1 MGKKEQN
8 TSEALKKTG
17 FCNQVPNISFGMLF
31 IHSKQDLANLRPQ
44 HANWSAL
51 TAVLKRH
58 KSLKPVLD
66 YVLIFMLIGR
76 FKRTLP
82 QYTLNPV

>member
-44 HANWSAL
+44 HAN
-51 TAVLKRH
+51 
-58 KSLKPVLD
+58 
-66 YVLIFMLIGR
+66 
-76 FKRTLP
+76 
-82 QYTLNPV
+82 